1 MATTAATT
9 PAPAT
14 TTPAVTATSVID
26 AGSALTPTETAKRL
40 AGYHVLHDQ
49 GFSFLADNAYIRS
62 GYRVN
67 YSALHCVQS
76 LFELHNETWNVWT
89 HIVGSLIFA
98 CLLVG
103 VFSMDYPLGAST
115 AQVVTPNVLYMQG
128 GRHTLQFFERN
139 IASTALFTKEHT
151 SYYTVDTQYQE
162 TVVRRM
168 HVASEI
174 LGHTIAQ
181 IPSLQRFHQLL
192 ESHAGDVSHLLS
204 EQMESLYHELTVL
217 HARLH
222 RGSAAPSAN
231 ATTPDALV
239 KWVYSYN
246 QIHRMETQLRQRI
259 NAFTS
264 FLRQLDTPKAY
275 PSVQYVLKE
284 FHSLAD
290 SVSNGLQ
297 VISELHPSA
306 LASSVVGMWPIAV
319 FITSAVV
326 CLTMSSVYHLLFVQS
341 ARASLVLSQMDYA
354 GIILMIA
361 GSFFPV
367 IYYSFY
373 CHQWALNAYLGI
385 VSLLAVG
392 SFAASLVPAFGKYP
406 SVRSAVFLSMGFFGV
421 VPIVHLVYEFG
432 LMDPHVQ
439 IMLKPLMLM
448 AALYVLGAA
457 IYGSRFPERFYPG
470 HFDVWFSSHQLW
482 HICVV
487 LAALVHY
494 MNAMQHYE
502 WRWQTGCR
510 A

>member
-1 MATTAATT
+1 MATMAPTMDAAPTPTGIAPTTMADAPT
-9 PAPAT
+9 PAPMAM
-14 TTPAVTATSVID
+14 TSM
-26 AGSALTPTETAKRL
+26 EKRL

-67 YSALHCVQS
+67 YSASHCLQS

-89 HIVGSLIFA
+89 HIVGSLIFV
-98 CLLVG
+98 CLLVS
-103 VFSMDYPLGAST
+103 VFCMEIPLEAST
-115 AQVVTPNVLYMQG
+115 AQVVAPDVLYLQG
-128 GRHTLQFFERN
+128 GHHTLAFFEKN

-151 SYYTVDTQYQE
+151 SYYTVDAVHQE

-204 EQMESLYHELTVL
+204 DQMETLYKELTLL

-222 RGSAAPSAN
+222 PSTN
-231 ATTPDALV
+231 ATAPHDQTLLQ
-239 KWVYSYN
+239 WVASYN
-246 QIHRMETQLRQRI
+246 QIHRMKTQLRLRVD
-259 NAFTS
+259 AFSS

-275 PSVQYVLKE
+275 PSVQYMLRE
-284 FHSLAD
+284 FHGLTD
-290 SVSNGLQ
+290 SVYNGLH
-297 VISELHPSA
+297 VLSELHPSV
-306 LASSVVGMWPIAV
+306 LASSVVGLWPIAV
-319 FITSAVV
+319 FIVSAVV

-341 ARASLVLSQMDYA
+341 PRASLLLSQLDYA

-373 CHQWALNAYLGI
+373 CNQWALNAYLGI
-385 VSLLAVG
+385 VSVLAIG
-392 SFAASLVPAFGKYP
+392 SFAASLIPAFGKYP

-421 VPIVHLVYEFG
+421 VPIAHLIFEFG
-432 LMDPHVQ
+432 LMDDHVQ
-439 IMLKPLMLM
+439 IVLKPLLAMGG
-448 AALYVLGAA
+448 LYVLGAVF
-457 IYGSRFPERFYPG
+457 YGTRFPERLYPG
-470 HFDVWFSSHQLW
+470 TFDVWFSSHQLW

-494 MNAMQHYE
+494 VSAMQHYE